1 MTASVSSSVSL
12 KFGDTGDKFV
22 IFPVLTFCKALE
34 LKTGLW
40 RGVTE
45 TCKGE
50 ELIKLQPPW
59 FLNYVKECLE
69 VNPDL
74 QVEDILSQLTY
85 DVDEVIN
92 NVIFMNPEFPD
103 DVEFFTP
110 MVGGTGPDWKTV
122 KDKILT
128 SHFDLHFGHCYN
140 LDFAPLSPYGN
151 GKFLI
156 NKGVIFVHARLSI
169 NVHPKLKPLKGIKK
183 FNATIK
189 GNIFGNASN
198 PKKPPKKGFHGATKN
213 VCSDCESIPFAIFIN
228 NGTDV
233 DRLGENIIQRDLKIG
248 GNNVSLSLTI

>member
-12 KFGDTGDKFV
+12 KFGDSGDKFV
-22 IFPVLTFCKALE
+22 VFPVLTFCKALE

-40 RGVTE
+40 RGVKE

-59 FLNYVKECLE
+59 FINYIKECLE

-103 DVEFFTP
+103 NIEFFTP

-169 NVHPKLKPLKGIKK
+169 NVYPKLKTLKGIKIS
-183 FNATIK
+183 NATIK
-189 GNIFGNASN
+189 GNIFGNTSD
-198 PKKPPKKGFHGATKN
+198 PKKPPKKGFHGATAKS
-213 VCSDCESIPFAIFIN
+213 CKGCESIPFAIFIN
-228 NGTDV
+228 NGTDL

-248 GNNVSLSLTI
+248 GNNVSISLTV

>member
-12 KFGDTGDKFV
+12 KFGDSGDKFV

-110 MVGGTGPDWKTV
+110 MVGGTGPNWRTV

-156 NKGVIFVHARLSI
+156 NKGVIFVHTRTSI
-169 NVHPKLKPLKGIKK
+169 NVYPKLKPIKGIKK
-183 FNATIK
+183 SSKGGPPK
-189 GNIFGNASN
+189 GNLTVPENPEDGFFGSASN
-198 PKKPPKKGFHGATKN
+198 CK
-213 VCSDCESIPFAIFIN
+213 DCETIPWAIFVN
-228 NGTDV
+228 NGTDI
-233 DRLGENIIQRDLKIG
+233 DRLGGNIIQRDLKVG
-248 GNNVSLSLTI
+248 MNNVSIYCSF

>member
-12 KFGDTGDKFV
+12 KFGDSGDKFV
-22 IFPVLTFCKALE
+22 VFPVLTFCKALE

-40 RGVTE
+40 RGVKE

-50 ELIKLQPPW
+50 ELVKLQPPW
-59 FLNYVKECLE
+59 FINYIKGCLE

-74 QVEDILSQLTY
+74 QVEDIIGQLTY

-103 DVEFFTP
+103 NVEFFTP

-128 SHFDLHFGHCYN
+128 SHFDIHFGHCYN

-156 NKGVIFVHARLSI
+156 NKGVIFVHSRLSI
-169 NVHPKLKPLKGIKK
+169 NAYPKLKPIKGIKK
-183 FNATIK
+183 LSRK
-189 GNIFGNASN
+189 GNSTV
-198 PKKPPKKGFHGATKN
+198 PKKHPFHGSAINCK
-213 VCSDCESIPFAIFIN
+213 DCEPIPWAIFIN
-228 NGTDV
+228 NGTDI
-233 DRLGENIIQRDLKIG
+233 DRLGENIIRRNLKVG
-248 GNNVSLSLTI
+248 GNEVSIIVAV